1 MRLSP
6 TVLTNRFRAVAERL
20 ARGSA
25 VPAGSNP
32 AEREE
37 SAKRPGSRERGA
49 IRRRLRQQRKLRDAM
64 LMELG
69 ALVMEAHR
77 HGRDDAAVIKSKA
90 AEAATV
96 DAETV
101 ALAETLAEGGDLGR
115 LAATGLAAP
124 CPSCGTL
131 VAARARFCERCG
143 ADLEARAAQSADAM
157 AVEASSADGAAVGE
171 GYGAAAAGDAGAPNG
186 AAGDQTAVLEPAESA
201 GNGDEPAPAASEQ
214 EAPR

>member
-6 TVLTNRFRAVAERL
+6 TVLTNRFRAVADRL
-20 ARGSA
+20 ARGSD
-25 VPAGSNP
+25 VPAGTDP

-77 HGRDDAAVIKSKA
+77 HGRDDAAVIRSKA
-90 AEAATV
+90 AEAAAV

-101 ALAETLAEGGDLGR
+101 SLAETLGEGGDLGR
-115 LAATGLAAP
+115 LTATGLAAP

-143 ADLEARAAQSADAM
+143 ADLEAGDSG
-157 AVEASSADGAAVGE
+157 DGLTTDDAAV
-171 GYGAAAAGDAGAPNG
+171 PNG
-186 AAGDQTAVLEPAESA
+186 DSSDETAVLEPVDTG
-201 GNGDEPAPAASEQ
+201 GNGDEPAPATSEQ